1 VTSGDQVSKKRPKQ
15 TSDRDLDWMKRALK
29 LADAGLGSTYPNPC
43 VGAVVVRDGKLI
55 GSGRSRPAGHD
66 HAEVVALRKAGAQAK
81 GATMYVT
88 LEPCRH
94 HGKTPPCTNA
104 IIGAGIGR
112 VVVAIRDPAPHAAGK
127 GLTQLRR
134 AGVQVDVGPCADE
147 AEAVH
152 AHYLH
157 HVRTGWPYVTLKAA
171 VSLDGQ
177 VAVANGESKW
187 ITGEKAR
194 RDAHRLRA
202 RHHAIAV
209 GVGTVELDDPEL
221 TVRLVRGTD
230 PIPVLFDS
238 TLRLAKRVGRSK
250 VLRPGTLV
258 MHTAK
263 APTVRRDRLRR
274 AGIETVKVRADRRGR
289 ISLPHALEQLGRRE
303 IRSLMV
309 EGGGELLGSFVA
321 AGAWER
327 IHLYQA
333 PRLLG
338 AGRPLLAGY
347 LPKSVGDAQSV
358 KILERR
364 RLGEDTLIV
373 AAPVL

>member
-1 VTSGDQVSKKRPKQ
+1 MQKLKTDANEA
-15 TSDRDLDWMKRALK
+15 WMRRALR
-29 LADAGLGSTYPNPC
+29 LADTGVGSTYPNPS
-43 VGAVVVRDGKLI
+43 VGAVVVRDGVLV
-55 GSGRSRPAGHD
+55 GSGRSSPTGGA
-66 HAEVVALRKAGAQAK
+66 HAEVLALAKAGARAS
-81 GATMYVT
+81 GATLYVT

-94 HGKTPPCTNA
+94 HGRTSPCTAA
-104 IIGAGIGR
+104 IREAGVAR

-134 AGVQVDVGPCADE
+134 AGIQVDLGVGA
-147 AEAVH
+147 AAATHVH

-157 HVRTGWPYVTLKAA
+157 HVTTGVPWVTLKAA

-177 VAVANGESKW
+177 VAIASGESKW
-187 ITGEKAR
+187 ITGEPAR

-209 GVGTVELDDPEL
+209 GAGTVETDDPEL
-221 TVRLVRGTD
+221 TVRLVKGAD

-238 TLRLAKRVGRSK
+238 TLRLAKGVGRAR

-258 MHTAK
+258 LHTAK
-263 APTVRRDRLRR
+263 APAVRRDRLAR
-274 AGIETVKVRADRRGR
+274 AGIETVRVRADRRGR
-289 ISLPHALEQLGRRE
+289 ISIPHALEALGRRE

-309 EGGGELLGSFVA
+309 EGGGQLLGSFVA
-321 AGAWER
+321 ADAWQR
-327 IHLYQA
+327 LHLYQA

-347 LPKSVGDAQSV
+347 SPKTVADAAAV
-358 KILERR
+358 EVLERR
-364 RLGEDTLIV
+364 RLGDDMLIV
-373 AAPVL
+373 VAPTR

>member
-1 VTSGDQVSKKRPKQ
+1 MSKKRP
-15 TSDRDLDWMKRALK
+15 THDNDEDLAWMKRAIK
-29 LADAGLGSTYPNPC
+29 LAEAGTGSTYPNPC
-43 VGAVVVRDGKLI
+43 VGAVVVRDGKLV
-55 GSGRSRPAGHD
+55 GSGRSRPTGDD
-66 HAEVVALRKAGAQAK
+66 HAEVVALTKAGERAV

-94 HGKTPPCTNA
+94 QGKTPPCTKA
-104 IIGAGIGR
+104 IIAAGISR
-112 VVVAIRDPAPHAAGK
+112 VVVGIRDPAPHAAGK
-127 GLTQLRR
+127 GLTQLRK
-134 AGVQVDVGPCADE
+134 AGLELDVGVGEDAAKD
-147 AEAVH
+147 VH

-157 HVRTGWPYVTLKAA
+157 HVATGWPYVTLKAA

-187 ITGEKAR
+187 ITGEPAR

-202 RHHAIAV
+202 RHHAIAI
-209 GVGTVELDDPEL
+209 GVGTVETDDPEL
-221 TVRLVRGTD
+221 TVRLVRGSD
-230 PIPVLFDS
+230 PIPVVFDS

-258 MHTAK
+258 LHTAK
-263 APTVRRDRLRR
+263 APSVRRDRLRR

-289 ISLPHALEQLGRRE
+289 ISIPHALEQLGRRE

-321 AGAWER
+321 SGAWQR
-327 IHLYQA
+327 LHLYQA

-347 LPKSVGDAQSV
+347 LPKSVADAQSV

-364 RLGEDTLIV
+364 RLGEDMLIV
-373 AAPVL
+373 VAPEG

>member
-1 VTSGDQVSKKRPKQ
+1 
-15 TSDRDLDWMKRALK
+15 MKRAIR
-29 LADAGLGSTYPNPC
+29 LAEAGTGSTYPNPC
-43 VGAVVVRDGKLI
+43 VGAVVVRDGEMI
-55 GSGRSRPAGHD
+55 GSGRSKPTGQA
-66 HAEVVALRKAGAQAK
+66 HAEVVALRKAGSGAK

-94 HGKTPPCTNA
+94 QGKTPPCTKA
-104 IIGAGIGR
+104 IIAAGISR
-112 VVVAIRDPAPHAAGK
+112 VVVGIRDPAPHAAGK

-134 AGVQVDVGPCADE
+134 AGLKVDVGVGQATVE
-147 AEAVH
+147 QAH

-177 VAVANGESKW
+177 VAVASGESKW
-187 ITGEKAR
+187 ITGETAR

-209 GVGTVELDDPEL
+209 GAGTVELDDPEL
-221 TVRLVRGTD
+221 TVRLARGTD
-230 PIPVLFDS
+230 PIPVVFDS
-238 TLRLAKRVGRSK
+238 TLRLAKRVGRVK
-250 VLRPGTLV
+250 VLRPGTVVL
-258 MHTAK
+258 HTAK
-263 APTVRRDRLRR
+263 APAVRRDRLLR
-274 AGIETVKVRADRRGR
+274 AGIQLVKVRADRRGR
-289 ISLPHALEQLGRRE
+289 ISIPHALEQLGRRE

-309 EGGGELLGSFVA
+309 EGGGELLGSFVVS
-321 AGAWER
+321 GAWQR
-327 IHLYQA
+327 LHLYQA

-347 LPKSVGDAQSV
+347 LPKSVNDAQSV

-373 AAPVL
+373 VEPVP